1 MDIIL
6 YKCIDE
12 INAFPKTLTEGVT
25 ISGTL
30 RGECDMLYPVLT
42 FSGDKGLWWFKEYN
56 YIHIPDFNRY
66 YFVSSLNLTS
76 NASIEVSCSV
86 DVLQSWKD
94 YILETECILSRTE
107 DSLFIDNKI
116 VDNEIVTYPDYDIE
130 IVEALGTDDDTTP
143 FGVLLPNEYS
153 IVMSIGNVGYVKE

>member
-6 YKCIDE
+6 YKCTDE
-12 INAFPKTLTEGVT
+12 INSFPKTLTEGVT

-42 FSGDKGLWWFKEYN
+42 FSGENGLRWFKEYN

-76 NASIEVSCSV
+76 NASIEISCSV

-94 YILETECILSRTE
+94 YILNMEAVVERNEFQKNPYIIDTKPIYMPTNTEIKIPADKSFNILTNAKENSG
-107 DSLFIDNKI
+107 SYFNY
-116 VDNEIVTYPDYDIE
+116 VVFAAASP
-130 IVEALGTDDDTTP
+130 
-143 FGVLLPNEYS
+143 LPE
-153 IVMSIGNVGYVKE
+153 